1 LFIKEVSI
9 MAKVKSNSISL
20 EKASTRLQG
29 MKAIN
34 PTLDLGSG
42 LSVAAIEA
50 AINDARAKL
59 DSYNQMLSMIEEKQA
74 AFRDAEIALSEITTR
89 VLAGIAA
96 KFGKDSIEYAQ
107 VGGTRKRDRKRPIQK
122 AKANSKESA

>member
-1 LFIKEVSI
+1 
-9 MAKVKSNSISL
+9 MARVKSNSISL